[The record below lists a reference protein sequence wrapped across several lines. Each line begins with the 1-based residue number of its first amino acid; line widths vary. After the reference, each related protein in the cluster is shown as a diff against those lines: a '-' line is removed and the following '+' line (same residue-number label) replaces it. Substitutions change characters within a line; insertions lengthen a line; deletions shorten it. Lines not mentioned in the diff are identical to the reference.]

1 MTYDNP
7 NNINNLHKHKHDWQ
21 PNCGAALTVLGYRGD
36 REQVLLLATYS
47 RFQNYTVTLKP
58 FSWLLITLIKKT
70 HINWQKHTDER
81 SPIAVKPPW
90 LFWATRRSEVYDSG
104 PHIVDLSFLLRCSMP
119 GHKTWSTA
127 MKIAQRNWK
136 YIPRTDD
143 PTVKPAW
150 LFWVKRSSEVYD
162 SRPQHLDTIFQ
173 NLHSNNHHMFTST
186 VMQMAPEN

>member
-1 MTYDNP
+1 MIGN
-7 NNINNLHKHKHDWQ
+7 
-21 PNCGAALTVLGYRGD
+21 LTVEQPWLFWGTERIENRFKISKLHYYLETTLMATDHID
-36 REQVLLLATYS
+36 R
-47 RFQNYTVTLKP
+47 
-58 FSWLLITLIKKT
+58 KT
-70 HINWQKHTDER
+70 HINWQKYTDER

-119 GHKTWSTA
+119 GHKNWSTA

-150 LFWVKRSSEVYD
+150 LFQNTKRKWVVRFWSPGYIS
-162 SRPQHLDTIFQ
+162 
-173 NLHSNNHHMFTST
+173 HHC
-186 VMQMAPEN
+186 AAN